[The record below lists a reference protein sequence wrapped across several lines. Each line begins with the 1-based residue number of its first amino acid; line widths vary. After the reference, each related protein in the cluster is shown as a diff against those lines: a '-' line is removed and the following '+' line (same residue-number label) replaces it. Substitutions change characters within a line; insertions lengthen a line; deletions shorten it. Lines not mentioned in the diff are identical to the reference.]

1 MTLRD
6 IITGIVEGIVSLGTD
21 FLSIAF
27 FQVNWLDSPNV
38 VMVIFVALIYW
49 GLFSLLK
56 EIIKDALL
64 HRKRYET
71 ELEYR
76 KEYDRKKEKERQL
89 EEEELENRLKTD
101 HAEWEKKKKWVI
113 PFWIILGCLC
123 FISIFL
129 A

>member
-6 IITGIVEGIVSLGTD
+6 IITGILEVIVSLGTD

-49 GLFSLLK
+49 GLFYLLR

-64 HRKRYET
+64 HRKRYRT

-76 KEYDRKKEKERQL
+76 KEYDRKKEKERQIQ
-89 EEEELENRLKTD
+89 EEELDNFVKKEQ
-101 HAEWEKKKKWVI
+101 AEWEKKKKWVI

-123 FISIFL
+123 FISIFF